1 MTNRLPYDTIAGNVS
16 EAGTFAQLTE
26 YLRLAEEACYT
37 IGHLNKA
44 NDETIRGDGF
54 LHIGK
59 LLAKVRD
66 NVTTLATSKSSLLS

>member
-16 EAGTFAQLTE
+16 EAGTYAQLTE
-26 YLRLAEEACYT
+26 YLRLAEECCYT

-44 NDETIRGDGF
+44 NDDMVRGDGF

-59 LLAKVRD
+59 LLARMRD
-66 NVTTLATSKSSLLS
+66 SVTILATSKSSLLS